1 MNEGLGIWLD
11 TKYHRIRVYK
21 ATLKALGDPEYI
33 VFGIGKK
40 TKQIMVAASTADDRE
55 ALRVGYSQYVH
66 SKPLFLGIQK
76 YVAPLTEG
84 KTYSLPGKL
93 IDGVVVCALPESG
106 TQDAGDLEEPVIA
119 GSGDESAQ

>member
-1 MNEGLGIWLD
+1 MNEGLGIWID

-21 ATLKALGDPEYI
+21 ATLKALGNPAYI
-33 VFGIGKK
+33 VFGIGTK
-40 TKQIMVAASTADDRE
+40 TKEIAVAPSSREDRE

-76 YVAPLTEG
+76 YVVPLEEG

-93 IDGVVVCALPESG
+93 IDGVVVCSLPQMDGENRN
-106 TQDAGDLEEPVIA
+106 TT
-119 GSGDESAQ
+119 

>member
-21 ATLKALGDPEYI
+21 ATLKALGNPEYI

-40 TKQIMVAASTADDRE
+40 TKKIVVAASVKENRE

-76 YVAPLTEG
+76 YVAPLEEG
-84 KTYSLPGKL
+84 KTYRLPGVLVDDVVICSLPGAD
-93 IDGVVVCALPESG
+93 DGGGTDPGSRQTES
-106 TQDAGDLEEPVIA
+106 TM
-119 GSGDESAQ
+119 